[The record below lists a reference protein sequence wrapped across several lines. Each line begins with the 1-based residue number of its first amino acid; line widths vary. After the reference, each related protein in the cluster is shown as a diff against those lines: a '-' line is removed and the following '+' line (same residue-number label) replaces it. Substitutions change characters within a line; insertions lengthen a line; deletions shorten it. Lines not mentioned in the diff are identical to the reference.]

1 MYFGKRT
8 QKEVTIHGLHHRMG
22 GSKTFK
28 EFTGEIN
35 NKTYKLDAIGFAYF
49 NEKGEA
55 LQLSISMSIC
65 DEDGKSLRKDGK
77 VEITCKGHTIE
88 NQMKKS
94 CFRKCC
100 GLNSGT
106 ETYIETTGKMDF
118 KKISNKFFDVK
129 PIGEPKPYPII
140 NAEITFSSGIIY
152 YLRIS
157 WKKDYEFTMD
167 LEGPTIYAR

>member
-1 MYFGKRT
+1 
-8 QKEVTIHGLHHRMG
+8 
-22 GSKTFK
+22 
-28 EFTGEIN
+28 
-35 NKTYKLDAIGFAYF
+35 
-49 NEKGEA
+49 
-55 LQLSISMSIC
+55 
-65 DEDGKSLRKDGK
+65 
-77 VEITCKGHTIE
+77 
-88 NQMKKS
+88 MKKS

-100 GLNSGT
+100 GFNSGT
-106 ETYIETTGKMDF
+106 ERYIETTGKMDF

-129 PIGEPKPYPII
+129 PIGEPKPHPII